1 MACSAVAIEVSGAGL
16 AVSGLSGV
24 FTFLSGNTYVDST
37 SSWMIYNGGSPE
49 LSGVA
54 WMIADYPVGSITR
67 YGALGAEDDC
77 PMGLTYTSITFPGD
91 DPAPIV
97 FEYVAPTTTT
107 TTTTLAP
114 TTTTTTT
121 TTLAPTTTTTTTTTT
136 LDPWDEPD
144 FVNGYTKRQYASA
157 VEYEGRS

>member
-1 MACSAVAIEVSGAGL
+1 MSCSAVAIEVSGAGL
-16 AVSGLSGV
+16 AVSGVSGV
-24 FTFLSGNTYVDST
+24 FSFLSGSTYIDST
-37 SSWMIYNGGSPE
+37 SSWMVWNGGSSE

-54 WMIADYPVGSITR
+54 WLISDYPVGSIIR

-77 PMGLTYTSITFPGD
+77 PMGLTYETVTLPGD
-91 DPAPIV
+91 APAPTV

-107 TTTTLAP
+107 TI
-114 TTTTTTT
+114 
-121 TTLAPTTTTTTTTTT
+121 TTT